1 MGSVAN
7 MSQYIMGA
15 LMSMTAF
22 GTTTA
27 TILEQPKVSPSQ
39 GDLLDLLNLDLSLP
53 VNVLQVSSIQM
64 GAADLPG
71 GGLDGPARR
80 SFIPSSGPVTFA
92 PPPAPTG
99 VSTGL
104 NDVSA
109 LSMGQA
115 WDLLDGWCL
124 RLSGCLQ

>member
-1 MGSVAN
+1 MESVAN

-15 LMSMTAF
+15 LMQMTAF

-71 GGLDGPARR
+71 GLYGLVRR
-80 SFIPSSGPVTFA
+80 SYIPSSGPVTFA

>member
-1 MGSVAN
+1 
-7 MSQYIMGA
+7 
-15 LMSMTAF
+15 MTAF

-27 TILEQPKVSPSQ
+27 TILEQPQVILSQ

-53 VNVLQVSSIQM
+53 VNVLQVSSIKM

-71 GGLDGPARR
+71 GGLDGPVRR
-80 SFIPSSGPVTFA
+80 SFIPSSGPVTFF
-92 PPPAPTG
+92 PLPAPTG
-99 VSTGL
+99 VSSGL